1 MGRTSLVGK
10 VGLHDRR
17 GGRDFGNALMNDDE
31 DWIGQ
36 AGDDSTIVPWF
47 IVTLLGGV
55 LTIGALLMA
64 YVYLF
69 PVTMGIFP

>member
-1 MGRTSLVGK
+1 
-10 VGLHDRR
+10 
-17 GGRDFGNALMNDDE
+17 MNDDE

-36 AGDDSTIVPWF
+36 AGDDSTIVSWF

>member
-1 MGRTSLVGK
+1 MGK

-36 AGDDSTIVPWF
+36 AGDDSTIVSWF